1 MKKYVS
7 LFIILMLCVSSFVF
21 AEEFKTYKSPL
32 FNFTISYPQNWETKQ
47 ISGIVAFLSPL
58 ENKEDKFR
66 ENVNVVVEDISGKQL
81 SSEQYAKAADDAW
94 LKYDIKLRVV
104 DFQKTNLNG
113 KDAFY
118 TIAENDKLKY
128 KQYKFVKNNTAYILT
143 YTSAPDK
150 FSKFLNTA
158 DTIIKSFEI
167 K

>member
-1 MKKYVS
+1 MKKYLS
-7 LFIILMLCVSSFVF
+7 LVIVLMFCVSSFVF
-21 AEEFKTYKSPL
+21 AEEFNTYKSPL
-32 FNFTISYPQNWETKQ
+32 FNFVISYPQTWEMKQ
-47 ISGIVAFLSPL
+47 ISGIIAFLSPL
-58 ENKEDKFR
+58 EDKDDKFQ

-94 LKYDIKLRVV
+94 LKYDSKLRVI

-118 TIAENDKLKY
+118 TIAEDDKLKY
-128 KQYKFVKNNTAYILT
+128 KQYKFVKNNTAYVLT
-143 YTSAPDK
+143 YTSELDK
-150 FSKFLNTA
+150 FNKFLTTA